1 MINNFN
7 VPQINPANPEIPA
20 VIADRLGPY
29 REVFSR
35 LVDVTLGVPGVDA
48 MVLTGS
54 RSPRLPRRYVN
65 ETSDLDLYW
74 IVESYD
80 ERQALLAGIGKV
92 LSHNDRFPD
101 YFGGSPYPFWWLGD
115 DIQTEVGVNV
125 YNRGSISRQV
135 LSAYE
140 SRENYELRS
149 GFLQHKVV
157 EAVPI
162 LSKTD
167 ELAQARDVAMHIPE
181 DFRQQLLA
189 YYGRLLNLQV
199 TGARGHF
206 KNFFE
211 FMSDLGGQNGI
222 LATISRQHHA
232 INRMHY
238 MPGDKQYHLDAA
250 LMEPDIVDELKV
262 LTDPRV
268 NWGVRGEPIRSA
280 IASINDKFKQYYN
293 PDEQAGN

>member
-7 VPQINPANPEIPA
+7 FPQINPANPEIPA

-29 REVFSR
+29 RDVLSK
-35 LVDVTLGVPGVDA
+35 LVDVTLQSPGIDA

-54 RSPRLPRRYVN
+54 RSPILPRRYFN
-65 ETSDLDLYW
+65 EASDLDIYW
-74 IVESYD
+74 ISSRE
-80 ERQALLAGIGKV
+80 QATQTLLEGVRRV
-92 LSHNDRFPD
+92 LSHTEAFPD
-101 YFGGSPYPFWWLGD
+101 YFGGQPYPFWWLGD
-115 DIQTEVGVNV
+115 EIQTEVGVNV
-125 YNRGSISRQV
+125 YRRGDLLKLAR
-135 LSAYE
+135 SAYE

-149 GFLQHKVV
+149 GFLQHKAV
-157 EAVPI
+157 EAVPL
-162 LSKTD
+162 LSDSD

-189 YYGRLLNLQV
+189 HYGRLLNLQV

-232 INRMHY
+232 INRMHF
-238 MPGDKQYHLDAA
+238 MPADKQYHLDAA

-280 IASINDKFKQYYN
+280 IASINDKFKRYYN

>member
-1 MINNFN
+1 MINDFN

-29 REVFSR
+29 REVFSQ
-35 LVDVTLGVPGVDA
+35 LVDVTLGVPGIDA

-101 YFGGSPYPFWWLGD
+101 YFGGSPYDYWWMGNYQD
-115 DIQTEVGVNV
+115 MEVGVNV
-125 YNRGSISRQV
+125 FERGGLLKMAQE
-135 LSAYE
+135 AYQY
-140 SRENYELRS
+140 REIYEKRS
-149 GFLQHKVV
+149 GFLQHKIV
-157 EAVPI
+157 EAVPLLLQSEEI
-162 LSKTD
+162 S
-167 ELAQARDVAMHIPE
+167 QASEVALNIPE
-181 DFRQQLLA
+181 PFRLQLLA

-232 INRMHY
+232 INRMHF
-238 MPGDKQYHLDAA
+238 MPADKQYHLDAA
-250 LMEPDIVDELKV
+250 LMEPDIVEELRAI
-262 LTDPRV
+262 TDPRT

-280 IASINDKFKQYYN
+280 IASINDKFKRYYN

>member
-7 VPQINPANPEIPA
+7 FPQINPANPEIPA

-29 REVFSR
+29 RDVLSK
-35 LVDVTLGVPGVDA
+35 LVDVTLGLPGIDA

-54 RSPRLPRRYVN
+54 RSPKLPHRYFG

-74 IVESYD
+74 ITKD
-80 ERQALLAGIGKV
+80 EEVRRNLLTGIGRV
-92 LSHNDRFPD
+92 LSHTDNFPD
-101 YFGGSPYPFWWLGD
+101 YFGGKPYPYWWLD
-115 DIQTEVGVNV
+115 DDKGMEVGVNV
-125 YNRGSISRQV
+125 FKRGDLYKLV
-135 LSAYE
+135 HGAYD
-140 SRENYELRS
+140 SRELYEIRS
-149 GFLQHKVV
+149 GFLQHKAV
-157 EAVPI
+157 EAVP
-162 LSKTD
+162 LLMQTD
-167 ELAQARDVAMHIPE
+167 ELMQSKDAAMNFPE
-181 DFRQQLLA
+181 AFRQQLLA